1 MKIEIEDR
9 EVDTLPNDMQLGQY
23 VRYKMH
29 QAKKYQT
36 DEIAHLENV
45 TLTSNKQPSWISSVT
60 NNSPLDID
68 WDINSNKI

>member
-29 QAKKYQT
+29 QAKKSQT
-36 DEIAHLENV
+36 DEVIYLENI
-45 TLTSNKQPSWISSVT
+45 TLTSNKQPSWTSSIT
-60 NNSPLDID
+60 NEDPVNID
-68 WDINSNKI
+68 WDVNSNKI